1 MHVTLDDVDEIN
13 EADSSDEV
21 GTSNSF
27 NSEIVDDFDDDEV
40 VIPKWSKDTL
50 VKPVQ
55 MKSPDMKPK
64 KIRKSSLESLAALG
78 GMNTIEKFKA
88 RLKKMQ
94 QKLLAEV
101 ATVDKELMKLK
112 EEDDTLEIPKL
123 DPIDGIKKAFLA
135 MIWNEK

>member
-40 VIPKWSKDTL
+40 VIPKWSKDIF